1 MNKDCSVNVLNLRP
15 EVLTCIFNLDQKQ
28 YLRLE
33 YSNYQN
39 Y

>member
-1 MNKDCSVNVLNLRP
+1 MNKDCSVNVLTLRP
-15 EVLTCIFNLDQKQ
+15 EVLTCIFNLNEKQ
-28 YLRLE
+28 NLSLE